1 MRTLILLCLVLTA
14 CAGAPAEPPPK
25 PIAVS
30 YHVMAIDNPSVSF
43 GDGSDRPVLPA
54 STAKLVTALA
64 VLDFAPPNATFKTHL
79 CRNGDTLALLGGGD
93 PSFDVED
100 MLALAM
106 KARDDLDGITAFTYA
121 PADLYG
127 SINPHQPPD
136 AAYNPRLSHLMV
148 AEGAYRGHRAED
160 GGGWTVPD
168 GAPIPTDPGTD
179 WYAHPDPPRQAADLF
194 RFYARGLGV
203 ALPAPQPGEI
213 ECGRLIA
220 RQVSLPLSELVRDML
235 WTSSNPMAEMLGRF
249 TLGVP
254 NAGQWLDFR
263 YPDIAGFAL
272 TNFSGLDAAARLTPR
287 AMATLLA
294 REAGRE
300 VGDTPF
306 PAMLTPVGW
315 DGGLKRRMQEPPL
328 ALALWAKTGTMQ
340 YGVGLAG
347 YLMVPGKGLHAVA
360 LYAFD
365 EEKRRVYDAAVLN
378 PPPELEADAKAWRIR
393 ARAEIDTAAKRVY
406 ERLLAN

>member
-1 MRTLILLCLVLTA
+1 MRLLIFLCLVLSA
-14 CAGAPAEPPPK
+14 CAGAPVEQSPP

-30 YHVMAIDNPSVSF
+30 YHVVAVDDAADSF

-54 STAKLVTALA
+54 STAKLMTALA

-106 KARDDLDGITAFTYA
+106 KAQDDLDGVTAFTYA
-121 PADLYG
+121 PAGLYG
-127 SINPHQPPD
+127 SINSRQPAD
-136 AAYNPRLSHLMV
+136 AAYNPQLAHLMV

-160 GGGWTVPD
+160 GSGWTVPD
-168 GAPIPTDPGTD
+168 GAPIPAEPGTD
-179 WYAHPDPPRQAADLF
+179 WYAHSDPPRQAADLF
-194 RFYARGLGV
+194 RFYAQGLGID
-203 ALPAPQPGEI
+203 LPAPQPGEI
-213 ECGRLIA
+213 ECDRLIA
-220 RQVSLPLSELVRDML
+220 RQDSPPLSALVGEML

-254 NAGQWLDFR
+254 DAGQWLEFR
-263 YPDIAGFAL
+263 HPEISGFAL
-272 TNFSGLDAAARLTPR
+272 TNFSGLDAASRLTPR

-294 REAGRE
+294 TEAGR
-300 VGDTPF
+300 VAGDTPF
-306 PAMLTPVGW
+306 PAMLTPAGW
-315 DGGLKRRMQEPPL
+315 DGGLKHRMQEPPL
-328 ALALWAKTGTMQ
+328 ALAVWAKTGTMQ

-365 EEKRRVYDAAVLN
+365 EEKRRVYDAAVLD
-378 PPPELEADAKAWRIR
+378 PSPEMEADAKAWRDR
-393 ARAEIDTAAKRVY
+393 ARAAIDATAGQIY